1 MTVNELILKIDEILN
16 LGLDGSVTEQN
27 ADCKALLN
35 CCNFVLDELYA
46 DAKYNR
52 ARVNSP
58 VPLTFESEA
67 TLPDS
72 KITARIFIY
81 GVIAEYFRIAGDY
94 SQSVSWTEKYVNA
107 LSVAFSSKTTARLPS
122 RRWL

>member
-1 MTVNELILKIDEILN
+1 MTVSELILKIDEILN
-16 LGLDGSVTEQN
+16 LGLGGSVTEQSS
-27 ADCKALLN
+27 DCKMLLN

-46 DAKYNR
+46 NAKYNCVG
-52 ARVNSP
+52 ANSP
-58 VPLTFESEA
+58 VPLTFESEVA
-67 TLPDS
+67 MPNS

-94 SQSVSWTEKYVNA
+94 SQSVSWAGKYADA
-107 LSVAFSSKTTARLPS
+107 LSVAFASRTTARLPS